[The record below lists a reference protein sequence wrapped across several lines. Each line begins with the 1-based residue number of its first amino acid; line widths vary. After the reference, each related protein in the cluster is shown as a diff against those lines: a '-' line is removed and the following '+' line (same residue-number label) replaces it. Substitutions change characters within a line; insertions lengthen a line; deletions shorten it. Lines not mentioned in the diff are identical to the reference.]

1 MAGPGASQK
10 GVVEQLT
17 NTYTDISKMML
28 APDAQ
33 QHMQFLQGLQQG
45 LMKYIQMQAHAS
57 TQNPPGG
64 AQAGMGGPGGGM
76 GAPPGMGGP
85 PPGGNPGGPG
95 APPGMTNAPGGG
107 GGMTGLMGAAQ
118 QNPDELRRL
127 LAAGAQQ

>member
-1 MAGPGASQK
+1 MAGPGGQQK

-17 NTYTDISKMML
+17 TTYTDIAKMML

-33 QHMQFLQGLQQG
+33 QHMQFLQSLQQG
-45 LMKYIQMQAHAS
+45 IMKYLQMQAHAS

-76 GAPPGMGGP
+76 GAPPGM
-85 PPGGNPGGPG
+85 
-95 APPGMTNAPGGG
+95 ANAPGGG

-118 QNPDELRRL
+118 ANPDDLRRL